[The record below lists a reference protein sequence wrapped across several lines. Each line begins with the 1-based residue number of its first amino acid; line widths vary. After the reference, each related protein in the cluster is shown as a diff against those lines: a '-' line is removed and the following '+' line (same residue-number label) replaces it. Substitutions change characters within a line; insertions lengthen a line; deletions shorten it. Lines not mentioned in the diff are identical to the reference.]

1 MDQST
6 TALRL
11 SRRLALAGVAATAV
25 LASVLPVAG
34 PAFADEEGGAVY
46 TMTNAVDG
54 NALLAFQRDGRGKL
68 TPAGTFPT
76 GGKGTGAGLGS
87 GHSIVVSGNGRE
99 VIVVNA
105 GSDSISAFRV
115 RRHGLELIGKPQPS
129 GGTRPTSVTLDDD
142 TVYVLNAGS
151 NSIAGFRLDDDR
163 GLKPIAGSIQ
173 PLGAGTSVASQIQFD
188 KKGRV
193 LIVDE
198 RGSSTID
205 TFVVDNRGVAGPAHT
220 VPSNAG
226 GPFGFD
232 VNRRGHI
239 LFSAVALGGG
249 LMSGATS
256 YDVDRDGTLTPNGT
270 PVTSGQ
276 AAACWLAAAG
286 TFAYTTNAGS
296 GSIGRF
302 RVGHDGTLTLTG
314 TTDLGAGSHPLD
326 MDVSDD
332 QHLLYVLVDGLHQ
345 LNGYRVGGN
354 GELTQVTS
362 VVVAAGVAGVG
373 AN

>member
-25 LASVLPVAG
+25 LASALPVASS
-34 PAFADEEGGAVY
+34 AFADEQGGAVY
-46 TMTNAVDG
+46 TMTNAIDG
-54 NALLAFQRDGRGKL
+54 NALLAFQRDARGKL

-87 GHSIVVSGNGRE
+87 GHSIVVSDDGRE
-99 VIVVNA
+99 VVVVNA
-105 GSDSISAFRV
+105 GSDTISAFRV

-129 GGTRPTSVTLDDD
+129 GGARPTSVTLDDD

-163 GLKPIAGSIQ
+163 GLQPIAGSIQ

-188 KKGRV
+188 KNGRV

-205 TFVVDNRGVAGPAHT
+205 TFVVDNRGVAGPAQT
-220 VPSNAG
+220 IPSNAG

-232 VNRRGHI
+232 VNRRGQI

-286 TFAYTTNAGS
+286 NFAWCYA
-296 GSIGRF
+296 R
-302 RVGHDGTLTLTG
+302 
-314 TTDLGAGSHPLD
+314 
-326 MDVSDD
+326 
-332 QHLLYVLVDGLHQ
+332 
-345 LNGYRVGGN
+345 
-354 GELTQVTS
+354 
-362 VVVAAGVAGVG
+362 
-373 AN
+373 